1 MLSES
6 NRKMTQKKPSWLY
19 KVYVSF
25 LCAVLVF
32 FETASLL
39 NASEWT
45 CFHGDQARKG
55 YTSSSTQPPLQQI
68 YKVTLGE
75 LGYSSPIKV
84 KNKIIVGTKSGK
96 IVAYDAFDANGAK
109 LWEYQ
114 TGGAIDST
122 ACAQNGAVYV
132 SSWDGN
138 LYALNESTG
147 SLLWT
152 YPTGSTDMSSPV
164 VANGVVYVGAGHPT
178 DKLLAINASTKS
190 LVWEHAMTQP
200 VYSSPAVEGN
210 AVYVGS
216 NDAAFHKVDS
226 SSGNLI
232 QMFSTG
238 GSVYLSSPV
247 VVNDI
252 LYGIGGDYSKNLY
265 AVNMTTGQVVWQYAT
280 GTNTSGADDV
290 LVKVSSPAVAN
301 GVVYLSAGFP
311 TQKLYAVDAAAGVE
325 KWKKS
330 LGSFENT
337 NILSS
342 PVVAGNVV
350 FVGGANG
357 TLYSFDAQSGADL
370 GTLVLDGAVLSTP
383 ALASG
388 MLYVTTTA
396 GSLYAFRIGADK
408 DAVPPSV
415 SFNSPSQNQ
424 EVGNKV
430 DISATVS
437 DEHLKSVTLSYGA
450 GASPASFTD
459 VYSGYEELSNQ
470 KLTTW
475 DTTALAEGTYTL
487 KLRALDIVDNAK
499 DATLSVNVSHR
510 VPTLTVTSPQDNLLT
525 KSANVVVSGTVDG
538 TAAMVTVNGNPVT
551 VAAGAFQT
559 TLTLSS
565 GVSTVT
571 VVATNDIGNSV
582 TVTRNVTF
590 DADPPV
596 VTVTSPSD
604 GGVVNSSSLT
614 VSGTATD
621 ATSGIKQLLVN
632 GQSVSVASG
641 GAFST
646 ALNIAEGQNTVT
658 VVATDNA
665 DNSATVTVKVTLDS
679 VAPQITLNSPLDKG
693 DFLTNNP
700 AAFTVSGKVS
710 KALAS
715 LKINTEAVSVAQ
727 DLTFTKSLNLA
738 EGKNTITVEATD
750 LAGNKSTLT
759 RTVTL
764 NTQKVAL
771 NVTAPAQGYITNK
784 KTVDVTGET
793 QVGAIIKV
801 DGNAA
806 TVDGDGKFKTTATL
820 ANENAKNTITVSASD
835 GAGNETVVTR
845 DVIHDSTPPK
855 GSLSVKLGGSGKAK
869 TIVTD
874 VNVTLQLDATDE
886 NGGVKMMVVAD
897 DKFTGASWEDFSAA
911 KTFTLWKDSEYGK
924 KKVCV
929 KYKDIVDNETSPMC
943 SDELERVKEMIA
955 STSFS
960 VSADGAPDVIGSA
973 GTFQLGVGK
982 LPYSAA
988 ATGDVVIVKPDVS
1001 SLVSLDNAVGD
1012 AIEIRFFGFSESAK
1026 LLGTALARVPADLV
1040 MYYSTDSDD
1049 EAGYRIFMY
1058 RPSTGKWEK
1067 VPGFQEV
1074 DAKGNKVRATVQLVL
1089 NASTIYRLAKD
1100 TSVNPQQPTTLAT
1113 LNYPNPVH
1121 GDTTFSYSLSSGI
1134 PTRVTIEVYN
1144 IKGNRVLFME
1154 DPTPTDGKYTTS
1166 QIDALSNGVYIY
1178 KTTVYTASE
1187 TITRNGKL
1195 VILK

>member
-6 NRKMTQKKPSWLY
+6 DRKMTQEKPLRLY
-19 KVYVSF
+19 KIF
-25 LCAVLVF
+25 FPILCAVLVF
-32 FETASLL
+32 FEIPSELT
-39 NASEWT
+39 ASEWT

-68 YKVTLGE
+68 YKVTLGD

-84 KNKIIVGTKSGK
+84 KNKVVVGTKGGK
-96 IVAYDAFDANGAK
+96 IVAYDAFDANGTK

-122 ACAQNGAVYV
+122 ACAQSGAVYV

-152 YPTGSTDMSSPV
+152 FPTGSTALSSPV
-164 VANGVVYVGAGHPT
+164 IANGVVYVGAGHPA
-178 DKLLAINASTKS
+178 DKLLAVNAATKS

-216 NDAAFHKVDS
+216 NDAAFHKVDL
-226 SSGNLI
+226 SSGNLM

-265 AVNMTTGQVVWQYAT
+265 AVNMTTGQVVWQYVT
-280 GTNTSGADDV
+280 GTNTSGADDT

-330 LGSFENT
+330 LGSIGTT

-357 TLYSFDAQSGADL
+357 ILYSFDAQSGADL
-370 GTLVLDGAVLSTP
+370 GTIVLDGAVLSTP

-388 MLYVTTTA
+388 MLYATTTA

-408 DAVPPSV
+408 DTVTPSV

-470 KLTTW
+470 KLATW
-475 DTTALAEGTYTL
+475 DTTALAEGVYTL

-499 DATLSVNVSHR
+499 EATLSVKVSHR
-510 VPTLTVTSPQDNLLT
+510 VPTLTMTSPQDNLLT
-525 KSANVVVSGTVDG
+525 KSANMVVSGTVDG
-538 TAAMVTVNGNPVT
+538 TTVTVTVNGNPVT

-565 GVSTVT
+565 GVNTVT
-571 VVATNDIGNSV
+571 VSATNDIGNSI

-596 VTVTSPSD
+596 VKVTSPSD
-604 GGVVNSSSLT
+604 GGVVNSSQLS

-621 ATSGIKQLLVN
+621 ASGIKQLLVN

-641 GAFST
+641 GAFSAT
-646 ALNIAEGQNTVT
+646 LNIAEGQNTVT

-665 DNSATVTVKVTLDS
+665 DNSATVTLKVTLDTA
-679 VAPQITLNSPLDKG
+679 APQITLNSPLDKG
-693 DFLTNNP
+693 DFTTNNP

-710 KALAS
+710 KVLSS
-715 LKINTEAVSVAQ
+715 LKINGEAVSVAQ
-727 DLTFTKSLNLA
+727 DLNFTKSLNLA
-738 EGKNTITVEATD
+738 EGKNVITVDATD
-750 LAGNKSTLT
+750 LAGNKSSLT

-764 NTQKVAL
+764 DTAKVAL
-771 NVTAPAQGYITNK
+771 NITAPAQGYITNK
-784 KTVDVTGET
+784 KTVDVAGET
-793 QVGAIIKV
+793 EVGANLKV
-801 DGNAA
+801 NGNAA
-806 TVDGDGKFKTTATL
+806 TVDSVGKFKTTVTL

-845 DVIHDSTPPK
+845 DVIHDSKPPK

-886 NGGVKMMVVAD
+886 NGGVKMMVAAD

-911 KTFTLWKDSEYGK
+911 KTFALWKDSEYGK

-943 SDELERVKEMIA
+943 SEDMERVKEMIA

-960 VSADGAPDVIGSA
+960 VSADGAPGVIGSA

-982 LPYSAA
+982 LPYSAT
-988 ATGDVVIVKPDVS
+988 ATGDVIIVKPDVS

-1026 LLGTALARVPADLV
+1026 LMGTALARVPADLV

-1058 RPSTGKWEK
+1058 RQSTGKWEK

-1074 DAKGNKVRATVQLVL
+1074 DTKGNKVRATVQLVL

-1100 TSVNPQQPTTLAT
+1100 TSVNPQQPATLAT

-1144 IKGNRVLFME
+1144 IKGTRVLFME
-1154 DPTPTDGKYTTS
+1154 DPTPTDGIYKTS

-1187 TITRNGKL
+1187 TITRNGKI